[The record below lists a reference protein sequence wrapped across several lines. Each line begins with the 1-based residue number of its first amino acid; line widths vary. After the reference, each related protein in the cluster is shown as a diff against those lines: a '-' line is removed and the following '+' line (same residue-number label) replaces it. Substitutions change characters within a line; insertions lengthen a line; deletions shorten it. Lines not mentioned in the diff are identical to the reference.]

1 MPPRVWTGPWLESQQ
16 PELVDD
22 LAAPAVVQAL
32 ASAQAETDEA
42 VAAAVDVDYCL
53 TAGHAAVQ
61 GLESAP
67 AETLAVAAAVAVD
80 IYLAADLVGVQ
91 VLEYA
96 PAESG

>member
-61 GLESAP
+61 DLESVP
-67 AETLAVAAAVAVD
+67 AETLAVASAAAVD
-80 IYLAADLVGVQ
+80 NPLAADLDGVQ
-91 VLEYA
+91 VLASA
-96 PAESG
+96 PADAD